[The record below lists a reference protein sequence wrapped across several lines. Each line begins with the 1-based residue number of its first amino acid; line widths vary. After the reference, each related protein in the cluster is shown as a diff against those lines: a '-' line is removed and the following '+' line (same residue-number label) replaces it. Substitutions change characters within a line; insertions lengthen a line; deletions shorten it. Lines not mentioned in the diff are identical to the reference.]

1 MLKRYMRKNLL
12 KALFF
17 KDEKKTEKFLTL
29 LDGEKLTQKILKLRW
44 QHKFK
49 REEKEIYFAKNPMA
63 QKVKKKPKKI
73 VREKYYNPNFP
84 YDFKFVFERVNRK
97 STKVVYA
104 KINKMIENEELIR
117 DLDFIINSK
126 KYHFNQEALIKVIFQ
141 FK

>member
-63 QKVKKKPKKI
+63 QKVKK
-73 VREKYYNPNFP
+73 FS
-84 YDFKFVFERVNRK
+84 
-97 STKVVYA
+97 STLA
-104 KINKMIENEELIR
+104 
-117 DLDFIINSK
+117 S
-126 KYHFNQEALIKVIFQ
+126 
-141 FK
+141 